1 MPPVHA
7 EVILLCSTTRPQG
20 AESEKKKKMFGKQM
34 FEGLDGRIEHLIWF
48 LQTARLICAIHKT
61 SRQTKLNTDVGIF
74 LGKYTQQSTT

>member
-1 MPPVHA
+1 
-7 EVILLCSTTRPQG
+7 
-20 AESEKKKKMFGKQM
+20 M

-74 LGKYTQQSTT
+74 VGKYTQQSTT